1 MLCREGKAINL
12 SKDHKVNRED
22 EQARIKNDGGYIVF
36 GRVLGRLAITRA
48 FGDFECKDLEVQNK
62 DTGETEIKSFIICE
76 PEVREIKIDPREDEF
91 IVLASDGLFD
101 RYSSQEV
108 VESVSEKLSKYQ
120 AYEKN
125 PQKVAHELLE
135 ETFEKG
141 IGSDNVTIL
150 IATLGILF

>member
-1 MLCREGKAINL
+1 MCREGKAINL

-101 RYSSQEV
+101 RYTSQEV